1 MNIIKF
7 IDDKCV
13 LVNQIK
19 IDNEHS
25 LIISRLKNCKFE
37 NFIFNIIDNSWYY
50 RNYKLKTRL
59 FDILYPNNKNNTFIF
74 LNNNSNDYRK
84 KNIKI
89 NTTNKYSD
97 IFPEPENYIILEYGD
112 PYKILAGKYSGQY
125 RNMYWKIKDN
135 NLIYYIMHIKDNIY
149 TKISLEDIMK
159 VLYFKKERSSY
170 YIHSNGYI
178 ATTVNSDRHFYYLH
192 QLIVDVHDENLSDF
206 TKTVDHI
213 NHDKL
218 DNRHENLRLV
228 NMSVQN
234 SNRDKSE
241 RRKDA
246 IELPNGI
253 NQSDLPKYI
262 VYRKEILNKINGRYR
277 EYFYICNHPKLKRWD
292 TPKSNKLTIQD
303 KLNIAIK
310 KIEKLDNNIEE
321 SDNENTIEESDNE
334 NTITESANLM
344 LPKHMRFSNKTEKK
358 ELIYDNIQSNK
369 RYNLK
374 MIIKSDEITKKDLF
388 EFINKI
394 NDKYKNLKLDNSNYK
409 EENIIEDKKDDIIKL
424 KLPPNF
430 TFFKEKDKFYF
441 QYAKT
446 VNKIRFSK
454 KVSLQSNDIQLEFNN
469 LIKLLNE
476 ENKQLQLDNY
486 IIPNISKDINL
497 GIISNIKT
505 KPIMPNNFS
514 IITVNNIEYI
524 QFNKKINNKTI
535 QYKTKINSYDIQ
547 SELNRYIDYLNLNYS
562 LNINKDDYK
571 IITTNDWKTSNK
583 IIDHDNPTE
592 QQLKN
597 REKALISINKKKE
610 SLGLEEFNKQKNE
623 YMKDYRN
630 KKNK

>member
-1 MNIIKF
+1 MSTTFSDIYQEPN
-7 IDDKCV
+7 
-13 LVNQIK
+13 
-19 IDNEHS
+19 
-25 LIISRLKNCKFE
+25 
-37 NFIFNIIDNSWYY
+37 
-50 RNYKLKTRL
+50 NYK
-59 FDILYPNNKNNTFIF
+59 
-74 LNNNSNDYRK
+74 
-84 KNIKI
+84 
-89 NTTNKYSD
+89 
-97 IFPEPENYIILEYGD
+97 ILEYGT
-112 PYKILAGKYSGQY
+112 PHNINGGAYSGQY
-125 RNMYWKIKDN
+125 RNMYWKVQDDENK
-135 NLIYYIMHIKDNIY
+135 IYYLVYLDNIKEY
-149 TKISLEDIMK
+149 TKISCQDINIIK
-159 VLYFKKERSSY
+159 SFNNNRSTWYGHKSAKSKKYYVLIHNKE
-170 YIHSNGYI
+170 I
-178 ATTVNSDRHFYYLH
+178 NSTNSLH
-192 QLIVDVHDENLSDF
+192 QIILDVHNEDLSEYS
-206 TKTVDHI
+206 KTVDHI
-213 NHDKL
+213 NGDSL
-218 DNRHENLRLV
+218 DNRRENLRLT
-228 NMSVQN
+228 NQSEQN
-234 SNRDKSE
+234 RNRDKCN

-253 NQSDLPKYI
+253 NQSDLPKYV
-262 VYRKEILNKINGRYR
+262 VYRNEILDKKNGRYR
-277 EYFYICNHPKLKRWD
+277 EYFYICNHPKIKRWE

-303 KLNIAIK
+303 KLNIVIQ
-310 KIEKLDNNIEE
+310 KLEELNNENKDSINSDTENIIE
-321 SDNENTIEESDNE
+321 SDNENIITDTLTNLNTDINTE
-334 NTITESANLM
+334 NTLTDINTENTLTNSSDKSIKTLNYKDNLM
-344 LPKHMRFSNKTEKK
+344 LPKHMRFSNKTDKK

-394 NDKYKNLKLDNSNYK
+394 NDKYKDLKLDNSNYK

-430 TFFKEKDKFYF
+430 TFFKEKDKYYF

>member
-1 MNIIKF
+1 MTNTTFSDIYPEP
-7 IDDKCV
+7 
-13 LVNQIK
+13 N
-19 IDNEHS
+19 
-25 LIISRLKNCKFE
+25 
-37 NFIFNIIDNSWYY
+37 
-50 RNYKLKTRL
+50 NYK
-59 FDILYPNNKNNTFIF
+59 
-74 LNNNSNDYRK
+74 
-84 KNIKI
+84 
-89 NTTNKYSD
+89 
-97 IFPEPENYIILEYGD
+97 ILEYGT
-112 PYKILAGKYSGQY
+112 PHNINGGAYSGQY
-125 RNMYWKIKDN
+125 INMYWKVQDAENK
-135 NLIYYIMHIKDNIY
+135 IYFLVYLDNIKKY
-149 TKISLEDIMK
+149 TKISCEDISIIK
-159 VLYFKKERSSY
+159 NLNNNRSTWYGHKSAKSKKYYVL
-170 YIHSNGYI
+170 IHNKNI
-178 ATTVNSDRHFYYLH
+178 NSTNSLH
-192 QLIVDVHDENLSDF
+192 QIVLDVHNEDLSDY

-213 NHDKL
+213 NGDSL
-218 DNRHENLRLV
+218 DNRRENLRLT
-228 NMSVQN
+228 NQSEQN
-234 SNRDKSE
+234 RNRDKCN

-262 VYRKEILNKINGRYR
+262 VYRKEILNKENKRYR
-277 EYFYICNHPKLKRWD
+277 EYFYICNHPKLKRWE

-321 SDNENTIEESDNE
+321 SDNENTIEESTDNTIEESTNNTIEALDNE
-334 NTITESANLM
+334 NTIIESTELCSINKTSKRVELTDNIIEESNENTIEKSKDNIV

-374 MIIKSDEITKKDLF
+374 MIIKSDDITKKDIF

-394 NDKYKNLKLDNSNYK
+394 NDKYKDLKLDNNNYK
-409 EENIIEDKKDDIIKL
+409 EENIIEDNKNDIIKL

-430 TFFKEKDKFYF
+430 TFFKEKYKYYF

-469 LIKLLNE
+469 LIKLLND

-497 GIISNIKT
+497 GIISNINT

-562 LNINKDDYK
+562 LNLNKYDYK
-571 IITTNDWKTSNK
+571 IINNNNWKTSNN

-597 REKALISINKKKE
+597 RKKALISINKKKE
-610 SLGLEEFNKQKNE
+610 LLGLEKFNKQKNE
-623 YMKDYRN
+623 SMKKYRN
-630 KKNK
+630 NKNK